1 MFFICRPSAVA
12 PLFMSFISR
21 MLSIGLRIG
30 GMAGGGGGG
39 GGGFEHLFFLMGSL
53 NGPGS
58 WPPTPGGPLPSGK
71 VVKSGTLSVGQTH
84 GGGSSGKIGLCGPD
98 PDSEGPM
105 HWPPGAGRG
114 CNPIARVS
122 TFAVRNRTSRL
133 SNMLL
138 PSPGGEGKTTRR
150 CSIQGCW
157 QRVGRRSGLAR
168 DGLNQKG
175 CVYLSQWSPNGQSS
189 TRARANPR
197 TRCDVPPPS
206 PHSLLAPGE
215 VAGPSLLA
223 PGLACPRPHNP
234 RPQS

>member
-1 MFFICRPSAVA
+1 
-12 PLFMSFISR
+12 MSFISR

-39 GGGFEHLFFLMGSL
+39 GGGFEHFFFLMGSL

-58 WPPTPGGPLPSGK
+58 WPPTPLPSGK

-84 GGGSSGKIGLCGPD
+84 GGGSNGKIGLCGPD

-122 TFAVRNRTSRL
+122 TFAVRNRTSWL
-133 SNMLL
+133 SSRKMR
-138 PSPGGEGKTTRR
+138 PSPEGKTTRR

-189 TRARANPR
+189 TRA
-197 TRCDVPPPS
+197 
-206 PHSLLAPGE
+206 APCSRRGCRS
-215 VAGPSLLA
+215 VAAGPWRVPARIIPGPNRKRRSPCTKRLL
-223 PGLACPRPHNP
+223 
-234 RPQS
+234 